1 MVCTHERNCHGH
13 HANLTPGRL
22 AAVTVCIMV
31 SNGLSS
37 RRRTLKRPIVC
48 KSKEGG
54 LCGNCE
60 LTVEAVPPSIA
71 VNGSVLVTA
80 TLSCDKMP
88 VQLDFTLTMVSDFTP
103 PAFIPP
109 LTPTLPS
116 IFTAVA
122 PATPGEYGIQITAIN
137 STGCVFQASTL
148 VQVTT

>member
-1 MVCTHERNCHGH
+1 M
-13 HANLTPGRL
+13 GRL
-22 AAVTVCIMV
+22 TQKRIVV

-60 LTVEAVPPSIA
+60 LTVEAVPPSLS
-71 VNGSVLVTA
+71 VNSSVLVTA

-88 VQLDFTLTMVSDFTP
+88 VQLDFTPDFVSDFTP
-103 PAFIPP
+103 VGLLPP
-109 LTPTLPS
+109 LTPTLPC

-122 PATPGEYGIQITAIN
+122 PATPGDYGLQVTAIN
-137 STGCVFQASTL
+137 STGCVFQASTV